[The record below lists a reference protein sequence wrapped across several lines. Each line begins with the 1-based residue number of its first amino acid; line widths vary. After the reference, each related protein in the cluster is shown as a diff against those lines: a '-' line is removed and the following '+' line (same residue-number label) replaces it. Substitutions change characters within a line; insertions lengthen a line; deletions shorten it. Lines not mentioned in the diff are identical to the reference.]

1 MQARSKHRLV
11 HWTNWDWVPHLPPL
25 YSLMWKINNYLK
37 LKNSYPPLEVL
48 QLFPVF
54 PWERMISD
62 KKIVFTVTKP
72 DSPCVLLRLSP
83 WKSFVFRFTVILPPT
98 KMQVAYSTN
107 KELMNFN
114 PSLTAA
120 QSWTGPMMIGGD
132 FNWPLKDLPVWTILQ
147 HNGWT
152 ESRIFSTV
160 PPHE

>member
-1 MQARSKHRLV
+1 MK
-11 HWTNWDWVPHLPPL
+11 
-25 YSLMWKINNYLK
+25 
-37 LKNSYPPLEVL
+37 
-48 QLFPVF
+48 
-54 PWERMISD
+54 D
-62 KKIVFTVTKP
+62 KKLSEAEKQLPTSGGAAVISSLPMRTYDIGQKIACTETKP

-98 KMQVAYSTN
+98 KIQGAYSTN

-152 ESRIFSTV
+152 ESRIFCKV

>member
-1 MQARSKHRLV
+1 MLVRLKHRLV
-11 HWTNWDWVPHLPPL
+11 LWTNLDWMPL
-25 YSLMWKINNYLK
+25 LHPLSSLMWKIKTSLK
-37 LKNSYPPLEVL
+37 LKNGYPPLEVP
-48 QLFPVF
+48 QLSLVF
-54 PWERMISD
+54 PWGPMILD
-62 KKIVFTVTKP
+62 KKIAFTETKL

-83 WKSFVFRFTVILPPT
+83 WKSFVFRCTAILLPFNV
-98 KMQVAYSTN
+98 KVAYSTN

-152 ESRIFSTV
+152 ESRIFSKV